1 MRFDAIV
8 VGGSF
13 AGLAA
18 AMQLVR
24 ARRQVAVI
32 DAGQPRNRFSP
43 ALHGIPGQDGRSPA
57 AILGEARAQLAAY
70 PAATLIGG

>member
-18 AMQLVR
+18 AMQLAR

-32 DAGQPRNRFSP
+32 DAGQPRNP
-43 ALHGIPGQDGRSPA
+43 AR
-57 AILGEARAQLAAY
+57 
-70 PAATLIGG
+70 